1 MTNQPCQ
8 RWRNHRDSYR
18 PAGEPIDP
26 SLYGVD
32 LLPEC
37 LAKEFVKEHHY
48 SGTYPAAVCRVG
60 LFRWG
65 GELVGCAV
73 FSQPAQNAA
82 IPAWCG
88 TEAGVELGR
97 FVLVDNVPANGETW
111 FLRRAFKLLRQEKPH
126 LEAVLSYSDPVRRV
140 NAAGDIVLP
149 GHVGT
154 IYQAFNGRY
163 VGRSRARTLNLTP
176 DGQVLSGRALSKI
189 RLGERGDAYAY
200 EQLLKA
206 GAPRRRS
213 FESGRAYVK
222 RALAEGPFTRFRHP
236 GNHAYVWSLTRRHR
250 IERPALP
257 YPKQVEVAL

>member
-1 MTNQPCQ
+1 MAKQPCQ

-26 SLYGVD
+26 SQYGVD

-37 LAKEFVKEHHY
+37 VAKEFVKHHHY

-73 FSQPAQNAA
+73 FSTPQQGAA
-82 IPAWCG
+82 IPCWTG

-97 FVLVDNVPANGETW
+97 FVLVDDVPANGETW
-111 FLRRAFKLLRQEKPH
+111 FLKRSFRLLRQEKPH

-140 NAAGDIVLP
+140 NALGDIVLP

-154 IYQAFNGRY
+154 IYQAHNGRY
-163 VGRSRARTLNLTP
+163 LGRSSARTLDLKP
-176 DGQVLSGRALSKI
+176 DGQVISPRALSKI
-189 RLGERGDAYAY
+189 RLDERGAAYAY
-200 EQLLKA
+200 EQLLEA

-222 RALAEGPFTRFRHP
+222 RALSEGPFRRFRHP
-236 GNHAYVWSLTRRHR
+236 GNHAYVWSLKRRHR
-250 IERPALP
+250 IERPARP
-257 YPKQVEVAL
+257 YPKTIEEVT